1 MSKTKPIAP
10 PEGYVIR
17 HLKCPDCGRTDQNI
31 RSTGEAWWGVLCIA
45 CNQYG
50 IRMTVTSTRR
60 V

>member
-10 PEGYVIR
+10 PVGYVVR
-17 HLKCPDCGRTDQNI
+17 HLKCPKCKRNDQDV
-31 RSTGEAWWGVLCIA
+31 RKSDEGWWGVLCIA